1 MVHDF
6 VNCFFFYLAAH
17 CDAPLPV
24 GRMVSYCTSRC
35 TQQFKVVLISYQV
48 FHKFLCENDNYS
60 VDRIQL

>member
-17 CDAPLPV
+17 CDAPSPV
-24 GRMVSYCTSRC
+24 GRMVSYCTSSC

-60 VDRIQL
+60 VDKIQL